1 MRFLKSVWLV
11 YLFIFIKILAT
22 YLFFTGRYSFDFD
35 IFSIATIPISLVWI
49 TVQEHVDLCVIVL
62 IVDLVLW
69 FVLIIFALF
78 GIFFQK
84 VRIVSIVLFMI
95 ATVIDAGMALS
106 AADVFFKISCSSVSV
121 IMLGFCIFC
130 LVQNRRKKQAEVVAQ

>member
-1 MRFLKSVWLV
+1 MKFLKSVWLV

-22 YLFFTGRYSFDFD
+22 YLFFTGRYSFDFT
-35 IFSIATIPISLVWI
+35 IFSIATIPMSLVWI
-49 TVQEHVDLCVIVL
+49 TVQEHVDLCFIVL